1 MFGIG
6 TWELVLIMILLLVV
20 VGPGKL
26 PEVFSAIGR
35 MVREFRVASQ
45 ELSGSLYSA
54 VEEQPA
60 EETPETAATAV
71 QSAADQDSENAPAAI
86 GAPSEPVTYQST
98 AEETTAVVEPVETPS
113 PPKIESPSPSPRT
126 VTPEPT
132 IVPPVV
138 DAAAPED
145 TATVAV
151 PPGAIR
157 RRSKGVA
164 VAQDETSADVSPE
177 AESAPPL
184 VKLPTRGPSS
194 KEDSTAEAT
203 PSSDD
208 GAEAVADA
216 EPDTSLAERPTPE
229 IEATSASAD
238 KAGAIRRRS
247 KGVGVVRDEPT
258 ADVSSE
264 AEPAPPLVK
273 LPTRG
278 PSSKEVSTAEATP
291 SADDGAEAVADSE
304 PAKPPAKRR
313 APKTTAA
320 TASVDGAEAIA
331 DSEPAKPP
339 AKRRA
344 PRLKRLLPLSMAPRQ
359 SPTPSRPSLLL
370 SAVPKSKAASA
381 SVDGTQAVADSKP
394 AKPPAKRRTSKSKA
408 ASASVDGTQAVA
420 DSEPAKPPAKR
431 RTSKSKAASASVD
444 GAEAVAA
451 SEPAKSPAKR
461 RTAKS
466 KAASASVDG
475 VEATADSSRP
485 GLLLSAGRP
494 RALLRSNPFLYPLT
508 EPTQAQSW
516 PRKAPNLSAGEPG
529 PRRVS
534 QRATSLKLER
544 SGRWL
549 KKLFRRSQESTTS
562 SRAKALS

>member
-1 MFGIG
+1 MLGRFYEGLAIVFGIG
-6 TWELVLIMILLLVV
+6 TWELVLIMLLLLVV

-35 MVREFRVASQ
+35 MVREFRAASQ

-54 VEEQPA
+54 AEEQPA

-71 QSAADQDSENAPAAI
+71 QSAANQDSEKAPAAI
-86 GAPSEPVTYQST
+86 GAPSETVTYQSP

-113 PPKIESPSPSPRT
+113 PPKIESPSPAPRT

-132 IVPPVV
+132 IVPPVI

-157 RRSKGVA
+157 RRTKGVA

-194 KEDSTAEAT
+194 TEDFTSEAT

-216 EPDTSLAERPTPE
+216 KPDKSLAERPTPE
-229 IEATSASAD
+229 TEAASAPAD

-247 KGVGVVRDEPT
+247 KGVAVVRDEPT

-264 AEPAPPLVK
+264 AETAPPLVK

-278 PSSKEVSTAEATP
+278 PSWKEDSAAEATP
-291 SADDGAEAVADSE
+291 SADDGAEAVADAE

-313 APKTTAA
+313 ATKTTAA
-320 TASVDGAEAIA
+320 SASVDGAEAVA
-331 DSEPAKPP
+331 DAEPAKPP

-344 PRLKRLLPLSMAPRQ
+344 TK
-359 SPTPSRPSLLL
+359 TT
-370 SAVPKSKAASA
+370 AASA
-381 SVDGTQAVADSKP
+381 SVDGAEAVAD
-394 AKPPAKRRTSKSKA
+394 A
-408 ASASVDGTQAVA
+408 
-420 DSEPAKPPAKR
+420 EPAKPPAKR
-431 RTSKSKAASASVD
+431 RTTKSKAASASVD
-444 GAEAVAA
+444 GAEAVAD
-451 SEPAKSPAKR
+451 SKPAKPPAKR
-461 RTAKS
+461 RATKS

-475 VEATADSSRP
+475 VKATADSEPIQASR
-485 GLLLSAGRP
+485 
-494 RALLRSNPFLYPLT
+494 
-508 EPTQAQSW
+508 
-516 PRKAPNLSAGEPG
+516 
-529 PRRVS
+529 
-534 QRATSLKLER
+534 
-544 SGRWL
+544 
-549 KKLFRRSQESTTS
+549 
-562 SRAKALS
+562 

>member
-177 AESAPPL
+177 AEPAPPL
-184 VKLPTRGPSS
+184 VRLPTRDPSS
-194 KEDSTAEAT
+194 KEVSTAEAT

-216 EPDTSLAERPTPE
+216 EPDKSLAERPTPE

-247 KGVGVVRDEPT
+247 KGVGVVRDDPT

-291 SADDGAEAVADSE
+291 SADDGAEAVANSE

-339 AKRRA
+339 AKRRTA
-344 PRLKRLLPLSMAPRQ
+344 K
-359 SPTPSRPSLLL
+359 T
-370 SAVPKSKAASA
+370 KAATA
-381 SVDGTQAVADSKP
+381 SVDGAE
-394 AKPPAKRRTSKSKA
+394 
-408 ASASVDGTQAVA
+408 AVA

-475 VEATADSSRP
+475 VSATADSKPARSPAKRRTAKSITSVESVQMSVDGTDSSAELAP
-485 GLLLSAGRP
+485 ESAKPKRRRARSAAGVSAG
-494 RALLRSNPFLYPLT
+494 N
-508 EPTQAQSW
+508 E
-516 PRKAPNLSAGEPG
+516 
-529 PRRVS
+529 S
-534 QRATSLKLER
+534 QT
-544 SGRWL
+544 
-549 KKLFRRSQESTTS
+549 
-562 SRAKALS
+562 

>member
-60 EETPETAATAV
+60 EETPETAATVV

-126 VTPEPT
+126 LTPEPT

-194 KEDSTAEAT
+194 KEVSTAEAT

-320 TASVDGAEAIA
+320 TASVDGAEAVADSKPAKPPAKRRTAKTKAASASVDGAEAIA

-344 PRLKRLLPLSMAPRQ
+344 
-359 SPTPSRPSLLL
+359 T
-370 SAVPKSKAASA
+370 
-381 SVDGTQAVADSKP
+381 
-394 AKPPAKRRTSKSKA
+394 KSKA

-431 RTSKSKAASASVD
+431 RATKSKAASASVD

-451 SEPAKSPAKR
+451 SEPARSPAKR
-461 RTAKS
+461 RTTKS
-466 KAASASVDG
+466 ITSVESVPISVDG
-475 VEATADSSRP
+475 TDSSAKLAPESAKPKRRRARSAA
-485 GLLLSAGRP
+485 GVSAG
-494 RALLRSNPFLYPLT
+494 N
-508 EPTQAQSW
+508 E
-516 PRKAPNLSAGEPG
+516 
-529 PRRVS
+529 S
-534 QRATSLKLER
+534 QT
-544 SGRWL
+544 
-549 KKLFRRSQESTTS
+549 
-562 SRAKALS
+562 